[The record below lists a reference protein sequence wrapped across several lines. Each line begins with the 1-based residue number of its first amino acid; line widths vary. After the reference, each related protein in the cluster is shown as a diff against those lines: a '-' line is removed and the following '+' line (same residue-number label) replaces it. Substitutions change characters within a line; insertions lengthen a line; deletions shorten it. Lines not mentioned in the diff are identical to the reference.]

1 MTELRELSDLLDKE
15 YEIKHLE
22 RLTGR
27 HKPLQHISTVDITS
41 GSVHSD
47 GCWIDPTVRQPV
59 GTVRVRGVD
68 PSSYI
73 WPMTSYI

>member
-1 MTELRELSDLLDKE
+1 MKSTCDITNCESRCFFVLFFREPQEMTELRELSDLLDKE

-41 GSVHSD
+41 GSVH
-47 GCWIDPTVRQPV
+47 
-59 GTVRVRGVD
+59 
-68 PSSYI
+68 
-73 WPMTSYI
+73 